1 MAWDPGQYLKFG
13 GERLRP
19 ALDLLARVPAETPR
33 RVADLGCGAGS
44 LTRILAERFQAAEV
58 TGLDG
63 SEEMLAASRKG
74 AKTAETIRW
83 QRADIAHWNADAP
96 ADLIYSNAA
105 LHWLGG
111 HERLFPHLMAQLAL
125 GGVLAVQMPR
135 QHNAP
140 SHALIDK
147 IMMQFPYM
155 PERMKKNPRPAP
167 VGDPGFYYGLLRPIS
182 ASLDIWETEYLHVL
196 QGQDP
201 VPEFTR
207 STTLKPVLENLD
219 PGDRDAYMAQYRA
232 ACREAYPPRTDGT
245 TLFPFRRIFMV
256 ATNS

>member
-19 ALDLLARVPAETPR
+19 ALDLLARIILDAPAN
-33 RVADLGCGAGS
+33 VAELGCGTGS
-44 LTRILAERFQAAEV
+44 LTRILAERFPKASV

-63 SEEMLAASRKG
+63 SEEMLAKARKD
-74 AKTAETIRW
+74 AKPGETIDWR
-83 QRADIAHWNADAP
+83 RADIATWQAAPP
-96 ADLIYSNAA
+96 ADLIYTNAA
-105 LHWLGG
+105 LHWLNG
-111 HERLFPHLMAQLAL
+111 HERLLPHLMAQLAP

-140 SHALIDK
+140 SHALIDLIANK
-147 IMMQFPYM
+147 YPYL
-155 PERMKKNPRPAP
+155 PERMKQNPRPAP
-167 VGDPGFYYGLLRPIS
+167 VGGPGFYYGLLRPIA

-196 QGQDP
+196 QGADP
-201 VPEFTR
+201 VPEFTK

-219 PGDRDAYMAQYRA
+219 PADRDAYMQEYRA
-232 ACREAYPPRTDGT
+232 ECRKAYPPRPDGS

-256 ATNS
+256 AAKG